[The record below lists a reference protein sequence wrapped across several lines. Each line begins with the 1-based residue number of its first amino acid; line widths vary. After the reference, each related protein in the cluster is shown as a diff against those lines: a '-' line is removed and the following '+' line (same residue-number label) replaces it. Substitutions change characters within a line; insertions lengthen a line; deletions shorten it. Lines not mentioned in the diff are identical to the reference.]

1 MVVLLKSTTALVLPV
16 AKTFGLPKDR
26 ETHEVNIQVLN
37 HNLCWPIFIS
47 REWASYQTSGDSL
60 CGDCKP
66 NY

>member
-37 HNLCWPIFIS
+37 HNLC
-47 REWASYQTSGDSL
+47 
-60 CGDCKP
+60 
-66 NY
+66 